1 MATHLRSPRLRLR
14 WRRTGGRIKNK
25 VSLRRNEQPRVGF
38 YPPSTVPYCSGCRTA
53 RDGRRSSRSL
63 CQRSSSV
70 PSVPAAFT
78 RCGRGAGV
86 GTTHGGQSL
95 SGLPADQGFQAH
107 PDEGGFLGDSGQ
119 AGCFGDELVVNIQC
133 RSHMHQYGLVGC
145 IRQDGS
151 IVISDRSTPIAQLI
165 PFSGEPP
172 ENLFKQWKPLK
183 KFAEALDRP
192 VGGTPVEDIIDQDR
206 NR

>member
-1 MATHLRSPRLRLR
+1 
-14 WRRTGGRIKNK
+14 
-25 VSLRRNEQPRVGF
+25 
-38 YPPSTVPYCSGCRTA
+38 
-53 RDGRRSSRSL
+53 
-63 CQRSSSV
+63 
-70 PSVPAAFT
+70 
-78 RCGRGAGV
+78 
-86 GTTHGGQSL
+86 
-95 SGLPADQGFQAH
+95 
-107 PDEGGFLGDSGQ
+107 
-119 AGCFGDELVVNIQC
+119 
-133 RSHMHQYGLVGC
+133 MHQYGLVGC